1 MCKVLPI
8 NSKVGRMENG
18 QAGLLCN
25 SETIY
30 SPNSIGTLRNELA
43 CRILQSHLIDVN
55 ISDDQNRV
63 GLLSFTYRIA
73 IISAAI
79 GLKELLGVEPATK

>member
-18 QAGLLCN
+18 QAGLLYN

-43 CRILQSHLIDVN
+43 CRVLQSH
-55 ISDDQNRV
+55 
-63 GLLSFTYRIA
+63 
-73 IISAAI
+73 
-79 GLKELLGVEPATK
+79 